1 MMVGIRSFPFGA
13 KRPIL
18 GANLLLVSGSVI
30 LLRRFGRIQV
40 NGPEES
46 EGGDLAVVS
55 SFFRRAR
62 TQRVELSGAIRLRVL
77 HRKSQMC

>member
-1 MMVGIRSFPFGA
+1 MVGIQVSFWDGLFSGA
-13 KRPIL
+13 M
-18 GANLLLVSGSVI
+18 LVSGSVI
-30 LLRRFGRIQV
+30 LLRHFGRIQL

-55 SFFRRAR
+55 SFFRRAH

-77 HRKSQMC
+77 HM